1 MSSRLV
7 LGAATYGRMSQ
18 NEVDAL
24 LGAALE
30 SGITK
35 VDTAHGYEGS
45 EDRIGFFLRKNNLL
59 EINTKVGLPHPSNF
73 TPSGIKLSV
82 EDSLLR
88 LGTETL
94 STLFVHSLDAKYLTE
109 ENIDAML
116 LLKKEGKIQRIGY
129 AGDNE
134 NLSTAVGI
142 PAFDDFMATFNI
154 IDQSNGELIK
164 SVQSNSEIYYKLAM
178 GQAVWTKL
186 ELRRRIKSN
195 KAVRFLFRKSPEP
208 ESWIDY
214 CARFSKFQADIVSE
228 DFAATFLRFALF
240 SGTANQRVIL
250 GTHSSRHIRFA
261 AQIEQ
266 DRLNPEA
273 LTTAHYEDL
282 WSAKSSPEWR
292 AHTG

>member
-1 MSSRLV
+1 MTSRLV

-18 NEVDAL
+18 NEVNAL

-35 VDTAHGYEGS
+35 LDTAHGYEGS
-45 EDRIGFFLRKNNLL
+45 ERRIGFFLKNHSQF
-59 EINTKVGLPHPSNF
+59 EVNTKAGLPDQAQF
-73 TPSGIKLSV
+73 TPKGIRLSV
-82 EDSLLR
+82 EESLRR
-88 LGTETL
+88 LGVESL
-94 STLFVHSLDAKYLTE
+94 NTLFVHSLDSAYLSE
-109 ENIDAML
+109 RNIDAML
-116 LLKKEGKIQRIGY
+116 LLKREGKIQRIGY

-164 SVQSNSEIYYKLAM
+164 SVQSNSEIYYKLAL

-195 KAVRFLFRKSPEP
+195 KAVRFLFRKPPEP